1 MHPMHSILLTLL
13 VFIIL
18 AVAEFAAD
26 IQSLNLGLLGNNYES
41 RSI

>member
-1 MHPMHSILLTLL
+1 MNRILKSLL

-18 AVAEFAAD
+18 AVAEFASD
-26 IQSLNLGLLGNNYES
+26 MQSLNLGLLGNNYES